1 VKNVTVIKHPLVL
14 HMYHLPGLGDA
25 GDRLFGV

>member
-1 VKNVTVIKHPLVL
+1 VKKVTVIKHPLVL
-14 HMYHLPGLGDA
+14 HTYYFPGLDDS